1 MIQNRF
7 LKIKE
12 ILKTAKDDELI
23 LDKLKYSRKDLDPVL
38 SEDSM
43 NYHYGKLAAGYV
55 KRYNNKEGDKD
66 FNKAGAFLHNIFFKQ
81 FRSPKQS
88 NKPNGKILNIIN
100 NKFGSFED
108 FKNKMLEEAIKIQ
121 GSGWIYLSKNGDIK
135 VIKNHQERN
144 DIAML
149 IDWWEHAWALDYQ
162 HDKEKYMNNIW
173 KIIDWDFINNKIGD

>member
-38 SEDSM
+38 SESSM

-88 NKPNGKILNIIN
+88 NKPGGKILNIIN

-108 FKNKMLEEAIKIQ
+108 FKNKMLEEAMKIQ
-121 GSGWIYLSKNGDIK
+121 GSGWIYLSRNGDIK
-135 VIKNHQERN
+135 VIKNHQEKN
-144 DIAML
+144 DIAIL